1 MLDGESHT
9 GEALGGPLDGV
20 SHTAPP
26 LWSGDHTPR
35 WPLRLKLHQPKREIL
50 RQTHYLSSCP
60 HWSGF
65 HTPNRAFR
73 RGITHRSAPLVG
85 VSHTAPDR
93 VGRGFT
99 HRATSYWSGYRT
111 PIALIGPFR
120 SYIASILVQ
129 GAPSSAI
136 GRGFTHPNR
145 SRRLISMVGVS
156 HTAPDRV
163 GRGFTHRATSY
174 WSGYRTPIALI
185 GPFRSYIASIL
196 VQGAPSSAIGRGF
209 THPNRSRRLISM
221 VGGSHTAALFS
232 ASAAFGGSPTSQ
244 VSRHEHKPSPG
255 RAVQPKLVGGSS
267 PSFPGDHPP
276 SGRGIGTPFVG
287 GSTASHLV
295 SPLD

>member
-145 SRRLISMVGVS
+145 SRRLISMVG
-156 HTAPDRV
+156 
-163 GRGFTHRATSY
+163 
-174 WSGYRTPIALI
+174 
-185 GPFRSYIASIL
+185 
-196 VQGAPSSAIGRGF
+196 
-209 THPNRSRRLISM
+209 
-221 VGGSHTAALFS
+221 GSHTAALFS